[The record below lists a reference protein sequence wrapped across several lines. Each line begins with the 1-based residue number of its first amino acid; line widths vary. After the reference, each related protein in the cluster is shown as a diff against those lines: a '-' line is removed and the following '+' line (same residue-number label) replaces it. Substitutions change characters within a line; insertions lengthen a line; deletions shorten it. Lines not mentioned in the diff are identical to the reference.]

1 MFYVKNHI
9 FLKHIAVLQIIVVY
23 PANHLEKLTKLL

>member
-9 FLKHIAVLQIIVVY
+9 FLKHIAVFQTIIVY
-23 PANHLEKLTKLL
+23 PATI

>member
-9 FLKHIAVLQIIVVY
+9 FSKHIAVLQIIIVY
-23 PANHLEKLTKLL
+23 PATI